1 MGIDVIEAISLV
13 VGGFLIGAY
22 SIAIGAGG
30 GVLIAPLLLIR
41 YPGADPALLTTASLT
56 AVLITSTASS
66 AIVIPERR
74 VDLRVALLIALL
86 IAAISVPAGLIGALA
101 TIELPREAFAIGF
114 AVLLTALAIYIIL
127 KPTAPDPPPDAE
139 GAHRVIE
146 DRDGNRFEYHIPVGR
161 SIAPNV
167 GMAFLSALAGIGGG
181 PIGVPIMTRIM
192 RIPHAIAV
200 PTIQV
205 KTAIYAAS
213 IVAFHLA
220 LGHAGEP
227 LKDVPFLGLGV
238 LLANPIGQR
247 MRRRLGEGPLMHAL
261 ALILLVVAAR
271 TAYGAFQ

>member
-1 MGIDVIEAISLV
+1 MDIDVIEAISLV

-41 YPGADPALLTTASLT
+41 YPDADPALLTTASLT

-74 VDLRVALLIALL
+74 VDLRVALLIA
-86 IAAISVPAGLIGALA
+86 AILVPAGLIGALA
-101 TIELPREAFAIGF
+101 TIELPREAFAIGS

-146 DRDGNRFEYHIPVGR
+146 DRDGNRFEYHIPVGH